1 MEVLTISAKELSIN
15 EEIRFKEVR
24 VVADNSEQLG
34 VMSSDEAL
42 EKAEECYRS
51 YNKTL
56 GDTDKSTINSLCRIG
71 DILVKLGRHNEAHDI
86 YKACYRKRKE
96 TLGEDHPDTQSLL
109 SYLSE

>member
-1 MEVLTISAKELSIN
+1 MLRKDL
-15 EEIRFKEVR
+15 
-24 VVADNSEQLG
+24 LG
-34 VMSSDEAL
+34 ENHQDTLDSLEMVILNLIYLDRYDEAL